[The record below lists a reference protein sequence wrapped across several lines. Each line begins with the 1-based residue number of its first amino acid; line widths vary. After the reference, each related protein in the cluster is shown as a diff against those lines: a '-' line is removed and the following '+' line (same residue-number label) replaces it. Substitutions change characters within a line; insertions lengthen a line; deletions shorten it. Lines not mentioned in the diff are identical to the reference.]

1 MKYKNVH
8 LKLGAKDWLYYFIL
22 MVIVGALSVVA
33 VAFGS
38 VDISNLSDADKYI
51 LYSIRIPRVLMCLVA
66 GSTLAVCGCA
76 YQAVFKNPLSDPYIL
91 GVSSGASLGASLA
104 IVLSFDFWILG
115 VTISSFLTALLTVYV
130 IMKLSQVGNRMHTTT
145 LLLAGISMNFLISA
159 IISIIM
165 FVNQEDMYKIYFWTM
180 GSLSSVKYRDVLITT
195 FFSSI
200 GIVFI
205 RLYAK
210 RLNVLLLGDIQANS
224 LGVNVEKTKRTIL
237 IISTLMTAA
246 VVSCTGVIGFIGLVV
261 PHIVRL
267 IVGGDNRRIVPF
279 SVLGGMIFMLSADI
293 IARNIVAPS
302 ELPIGSITSLI
313 GAPFFIYL
321 LYNAKKKLHF

>member
-210 RLNVLLLGDIQANS
+210 RLNLLLLGDIQANS

>member
-1 MKYKNVH
+1 
-8 LKLGAKDWLYYFIL
+8 